1 MAEGVSKG
9 TVSRNKCS
17 RESNI
22 GSEDDNGGDDNDNDN
37 DNDNE
42 IAIKG
47 VLTPNIEVSWK
58 KCEDGKH
65 KPVEFDRPIGEDVND
80 YVKKMVCVMTIFFT
94 IS

>member
-22 GSEDDNGGDDNDNDN
+22 GSEDDN

-58 KCEDGKH
+58 NIEDGKH

-80 YVKKMVCVMTIFFT
+80 YVKKILCVTTIFFHNLLT
-94 IS
+94 LFNNS